1 MHTAVTYRAAL
12 YMTALVAA
20 YHNPVL
26 ARLYHRLRQKG
37 KPAKVALV
45 ALMRKLVEFANLI
58 LKQRFFQLS

>member
-1 MHTAVTYRAAL
+1 
-12 YMTALVAA
+12 MTALVAA